1 MGGFWSEQVLG
12 SLDVGTI
19 RNTTAVSIIFQLVLM
34 HVDAL
39 NLSSNLHEFMPAACG
54 HCMLLYQQHIQVRY
68 GKLVSLHCMKHVTS
82 PFCIFL
88 NTWSGDPHPAPD
100 PINLDAEVNM
110 AYNVEPLRLSSKGPF
125 ELLLV
130 LKSLLFHGAVPPGLI
145 EYRRRL
151 CFWYEVTAPNDQYP
165 WLMKQY
171 ISWPYKRFW
180 LD

>member
-1 MGGFWSEQVLG
+1 
-12 SLDVGTI
+12 
-19 RNTTAVSIIFQLVLM
+19 M

-39 NLSSNLHEFMPAACG
+39 NLSSNLHEFMPAAWG

-82 PFCIFL
+82 PFCIL
-88 NTWSGDPHPAPD
+88 TPEAVTLTQRLI
-100 PINLDAEVNM
+100 INIDAEVNM

-130 LKSLLFHGAVPPGLI
+130 LKSPLFHGAVPPGLI

-171 ISWPYKRFW
+171 IS
-180 LD
+180 